1 MINRIKKNLR
11 SDVGLSG
18 TIEFIYLI
26 LILWVVLVSVI
37 DFGLYFNDRNIM
49 TNAAQNGARL
59 AAVYGG
65 AGDTPV
71 ARQYGKAST
80 SKSQLCAKYSGKI
93 TNNIVSCQ
101 VAEEIANTT
110 GLVNAEVEKIDCGP
124 DKTSSLGERTYCKVD
139 WKYKGVAGYISFA
152 YPLFNTTHLKMTA
165 ETEVVYR

>member
-1 MINRIKKNLR
+1 MIKRIKKNLR
-11 SDVGLSG
+11 SDSGLSG

-26 LILWVVLVSVI
+26 LILWTVLVSVI

-65 AGDTPV
+65 AGNTPV
-71 ARQYGKAST
+71 AKQYGKTNKST
-80 SKSQLCAKYSGKI
+80 LCTKYAGKI

-110 GLVNAEVEKIDCGP
+110 GLVNADVEKIDCGP
-124 DKTSSLGERTYCKVD
+124 DKTSSLGQRTYCKVD

-152 YPLFNTTHLKMTA
+152 YPLFNTTHLNMTA

>member
-1 MINRIKKNLR
+1 MINRIKKNLK
-11 SDVGLSG
+11 SDSGLSG
-18 TIEFIYLI
+18 TIEFINLI

-37 DFGLYFNDRNIM
+37 DFGLYFTDRNIM

-71 ARQYGKAST
+71 ARQYGKIT
-80 SKSQLCAKYSGKI
+80 KSPLCSKYSGKI

-152 YPLFNTTHLKMTA
+152 YPLFNTTHLNMTA